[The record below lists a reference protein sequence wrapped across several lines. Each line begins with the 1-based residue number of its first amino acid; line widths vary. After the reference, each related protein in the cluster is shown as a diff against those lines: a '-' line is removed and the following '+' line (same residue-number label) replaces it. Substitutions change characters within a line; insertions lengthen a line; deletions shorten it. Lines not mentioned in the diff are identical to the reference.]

1 MAKAKQDLSDPTV
14 QGHRVVDLQDAIEP
28 PAAPEGSATREAA
41 QRLVKRDRATQ
52 GLSERITDAGI
63 IGRVAA
69 LLQPIIE
76 D

>member
-14 QGHRVVDLQDAIEP
+14 QGHRVIDLREAIQP
-28 PAAPEGSATREAA
+28 TRAPEGSAVEKAA
-41 QRLVKRDRATQ
+41 QRLVKRDRANQ
-52 GLSERITDAGI
+52 GLSERITDPGV